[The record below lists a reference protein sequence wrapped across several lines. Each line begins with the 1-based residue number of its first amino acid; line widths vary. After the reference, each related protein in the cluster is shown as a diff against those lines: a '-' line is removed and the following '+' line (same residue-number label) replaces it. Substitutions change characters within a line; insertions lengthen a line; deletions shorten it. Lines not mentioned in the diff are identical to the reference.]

1 MEIFTKKLIEL
12 RQEKGISQEKLAEK
26 INVSQSAIAKYE
38 KKGAQPTAEN
48 LIKLADYF
56 QVTTDYLLGREDY
69 GTGLI
74 EIKQEPTEWEK
85 KIRDGRSQEE
95 VREITFICEAYIQS
109 EETYKS
115 KIVGYI
121 TRCLEEQGK
130 LRY

>member
-1 MEIFTKKLIEL
+1 MEIGIRLKEQRENMNLNQSEL
-12 RQEKGISQEKLAEK
+12 AKETGIKQQNISRWEKNTHL
-26 INVSQSAIAKYE
+26 
-38 KKGAQPTAEN
+38 PN
-48 LIKLADYF
+48 LIDLITLANYYK
-56 QVTTDYLLGREDY
+56 VSIDYLLGREDY

-74 EIKQEPTEWEK
+74 EIKQEPTEWER

>member
-1 MEIFTKKLIEL
+1 MFTNRLNELIE
-12 RQEKGISQEKLAEK
+12 EKK
-26 INVSQSAIAKYE
+26 INKAILGRNLNIPKATINNWFNRGSE
-38 KKGAQPTAEN
+38 PTSSN
-48 LIKLADYF
+48 IIKLADYF

-74 EIKQEPTEWEK
+74 EIKQEPTEWER

-130 LRY
+130 LSY